1 MGGVKTKK
9 GKAIS
14 RLNAIKHGILS
25 RETIIRRGDAAE
37 SAEEYRELQGIF
49 LRELKP
55 VGLIE
60 HMLVGK
66 LLIAFWRWR
75 RAIRIESAHMEASTT
90 DFIERQR
97 NNEKIRSSI
106 IPSQYSIDPK
116 KDHWDAALKSL
127 IALAEHIDTS
137 GFPLAEMWEE
147 TMTWMIA
154 QKNEALTEAV
164 QPLSMAQYLYKM
176 QKTTLTADN
185 AMMPVLRK
193 KAWDAVEV
201 VKRLRQ
207 ELLERDEYRYRASA
221 QAAQFDAT
229 VERLQRYETTLHRQF
244 MHLLHELE
252 RQQARRLG
260 YHVPIATAID
270 VILAKQNWVRLEKD
284 PPRSLSAPS
293 HDALGIGKMASER
306 AKLAISR

>member
-1 MGGVKTKK
+1 VKTSK

-14 RLNAIKHGILS
+14 RLNALKHGILS
-25 RETIIRRGDAAE
+25 REAIIRRGDAAE

-75 RAIRIESAHMEASTT
+75 RAIRIESAHMEAATT
-90 DFIERQR
+90 DFIEREGNR
-97 NNEKIRSSI
+97 EKILSSFV
-106 IPSQYSIDPK
+106 PSQYNFDPK
-116 KDHWDAALKSL
+116 KDRWDAALKSVT
-127 IALAEHIDTS
+127 ALAEHIDKS
-137 GFPLAEMWEE
+137 GFPLPEIWEE

-164 QPLSMAQYLYKM
+164 QPLLMAQHLYKM

-185 AMMPVLRK
+185 AMMPILRK
-193 KAWDAVEV
+193 RAWDAVEV

-207 ELLERDEYRYRASA
+207 ELLERDEHRYRASA
-221 QAAQFDAT
+221 QAAQFDGT

-260 YHVPIATAID
+260 YHVPIATTID
-270 VILAKQNWVRLEKD
+270 VILAKQNWVRLEKEA
-284 PPRSLSAPS
+284 PRSLSVPS
-293 HDALGIGKMASER
+293 QDALGIGKMALDR
-306 AKLAISR
+306 ANLALKQ